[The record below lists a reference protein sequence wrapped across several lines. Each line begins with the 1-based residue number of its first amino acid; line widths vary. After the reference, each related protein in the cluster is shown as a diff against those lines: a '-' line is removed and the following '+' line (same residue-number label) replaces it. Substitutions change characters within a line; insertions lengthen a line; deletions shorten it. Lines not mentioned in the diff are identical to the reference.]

1 MTKNTKGI
9 LLAVS
14 AALAVSNVY
23 IFSKAA
29 LKEVHLAQF
38 GVFWFGLGIIWNLVF
53 IFSLKKHKKISQL
66 ERSSFLA
73 LGLIAL
79 LEMFATVFFF
89 LAINTVDNPTIVS
102 FLANINPFLVTAL
115 GFFLLKERFNL
126 IEGIGMT
133 ITLVGAFIISF
144 RGGEIGELFINGTQY
159 VILSGIIYAFS
170 NVVAK
175 KNIKK
180 LDASFLA
187 MSRILLLFI
196 VSLGSMFYFN
206 LSFEIPK
213 SAMINISIGSVLGP
227 FLTATLGYL
236 ALKYIEISKASMI
249 GSIRSLFVL
258 VGSFLFFSN
267 IPGTIQIIGGSF
279 TILGVILIS
288 LGHLKKNT
296 EAVTKHHNYNNPD
309 KRENAKNL

>member
-9 LLAVS
+9 ILAVAS
-14 AALAVSNVY
+14 ALAVSNVF

-38 GVFWFGLGIIWNLVF
+38 GVYWFGLGIIWNLVF
-53 IFSLKKHKKISQL
+53 IIALKKHKKIALL
-66 ERSSFLA
+66 ERSSFMA
-73 LGLIAL
+73 LGLISF
-79 LEMFATVFFF
+79 LEMFATIFFF

-102 FLANINPFLVTAL
+102 FLANINPFIITVL

-126 IEGIGMT
+126 TEGFGMA
-133 ITLVGAFIISF
+133 ITLIGAFIISF
-144 RGGEIGELFINGTQY
+144 KGSVLGELFINGTQY
-159 VILSGIIYAFS
+159 VVLSGIIYAFS
-170 NVVAK
+170 NIVAK

-187 MSRILLLFI
+187 MSRLLLLFI
-196 VSLGSMFYFN
+196 ASFGSMLYFN
-206 LSFEIPK
+206 LSFELPK

-227 FLTATLGYL
+227 FFTATLGYL

-249 GSIRSLFVL
+249 SSVRSLFVL
-258 VGSFLFFSN
+258 IGSFLFFGN
-267 IPGTIQIIGGSF
+267 IPGSIQLIGGTF

-288 LGHLKKNT
+288 MGKIRLKRNA
-296 EAVTKHHNYNNPD
+296 AV
-309 KRENAKNL
+309 KRQETGAKNQDIR